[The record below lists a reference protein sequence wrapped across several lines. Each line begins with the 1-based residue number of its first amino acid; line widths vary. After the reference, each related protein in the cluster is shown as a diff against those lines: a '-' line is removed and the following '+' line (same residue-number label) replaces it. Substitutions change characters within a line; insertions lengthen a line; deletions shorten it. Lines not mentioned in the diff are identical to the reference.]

1 MGSRGNPVIQ
11 SLVFSLA
18 TGPAEISRPMS
29 AKRLVVAEPKPFR
42 LFLGAFFRSAV
53 SGYKGELSGLI
64 PWSLTGSWI
73 LCNKIGFSS
82 YNVFR
87 CPLLGFLISSIEM
100 RTFFVTLAAV
110 CLSSLILADEEAPKQ
125 EAKTPLMVSFTD
137 LKWTEL
143 PERKGMQFAVL
154 SGDPKKGE
162 YTQMRKVPAGTDN
175 PLHSHS
181 SELKN
186 VIISG
191 VWYTGPD
198 AASAGNFGPGSI
210 VLMPA
215 NWVHVSGCRS
225 GSDCVFYQEGK
236 GKFDFKPSAEVPT
249 GR

>member
-1 MGSRGNPVIQ
+1 
-11 SLVFSLA
+11 
-18 TGPAEISRPMS
+18 
-29 AKRLVVAEPKPFR
+29 
-42 LFLGAFFRSAV
+42 
-53 SGYKGELSGLI
+53 
-64 PWSLTGSWI
+64 
-73 LCNKIGFSS
+73 
-82 YNVFR
+82 
-87 CPLLGFLISSIEM
+87 M

-110 CLSSLILADEEAPKQ
+110 CFSTLLLADDEAPKQ
-125 EAKTPLMVSFTD
+125 SGKTPLMVSFTD

-154 SGDPKKGE
+154 SKEGE

-191 VWYTGPD
+191 VWYTGPN
-198 AASAGNFGPGSI
+198 AASARDFGPGSI

-215 NWVHVSGCRS
+215 NWVHVSGCRA

-236 GKFDFKPSAEVPT
+236 GKFDFEPAAEVPAS
-249 GR
+249 R